1 MSKDYYIIMAMPF
14 LQIKESNKDYY
25 IIMAMPFLQI
35 KESNVREAHIERGLI
50 VSKEI
55 NLVVILLL
63 MEREFEEFH
72 KR

>member
-1 MSKDYYIIMAMPF
+1 MSHIERELIVS
-14 LQIKESNKDYY
+14 KESLIDK
-25 IIMAMPFLQI
+25 
-35 KESNVREAHIERGLI
+35 REHIERGLI
-50 VSKEI
+50 VNNES